1 MILADLGYGEGR
13 HREVSPFLLP
23 ALPHPCITVA
33 MPTRTEM
40 LSFRA
45 SKDEAAEILQAV
57 RRKGVSRTK
66 FLLEAAL
73 AAARSPEKD
82 KPE

>member
-1 MILADLGYGEGR
+1 
-13 HREVSPFLLP
+13 
-23 ALPHPCITVA
+23 
-33 MPTRTEM
+33 M

>member
-1 MILADLGYGEGR
+1 
-13 HREVSPFLLP
+13 
-23 ALPHPCITVA
+23 